1 MTFKPARS
9 LTFRY
14 NGAIAMFRNK
24 AAWLPLIFAFSS
36 LLTFA
41 QGPAKLRKEEPPIPI
56 GDVIR
61 KFAEKEKEFKI
72 ARANYVYRQDIRVQT
87 LNANERVTGEWHQ
100 VWDVTFDSNGK
111 RVEKVVS
118 APASTLQDISLTS
131 EDLQDFR
138 EIQPF
143 VLTIDDIGKYDIKYL
158 GKEMIDEI
166 DCYVFD
172 VGPKT
177 IEKGQRYFQGQ
188 IWVDDKDL
196 QIVKTYGKPVP
207 DIRSKNNE
215 NLFPRFETYREQI
228 DGKYWFPTYT
238 RANDTLQFSGRAQRM
253 REIIKYDRY
262 KKFEAD
268 VRLTFGDA
276 VDGNSTGQQPGS
288 DNKAPALDPRLKQ
301 PPAKKK

>member
-1 MTFKPARS
+1 MSIKTSVYWALLLVFV
-9 LTFRY
+9 
-14 NGAIAMFRNK
+14 
-24 AAWLPLIFAFSS
+24 SS
-36 LLTFA
+36 LVLVA
-41 QGPAKLRKEEPPIPI
+41 QGPGKLRNEQPPIPTDDI
-56 GDVIR
+56 IR
-61 KFAEKEKEFKI
+61 QFAEKEKEFKI

-100 VWDVTFDSNGK
+100 VWEVTFDPNGK

-118 APASTLQDISLTS
+118 APASTLQDISLTA

-143 VLTIDDIGKYDIKYL
+143 VLTIDDIGKYDVKYL
-158 GKEMIDEI
+158 GKEKIDEI

-172 VGPKT
+172 VAPKKM
-177 IEKGQRYFQGQ
+177 EKGQRYFQGQ

-207 DIRSKNNE
+207 DIRTKNNE

-238 RANDTLQFSGRAQRM
+238 RAVDTLQFTGRSQRM
-253 REIIKYDRY
+253 REVIKYDKY
-262 KKFEAD
+262 KKFEAN

-276 VDGNSTGQQPGS
+276 VEGDSTSNKGNATDTS
-288 DNKAPALDPRLKQ
+288 KAPALDPKLKQ
-301 PPAKKK
+301 PPAKK

>member
-1 MTFKPARS
+1 MSIKTSVYWALLLVFVRS
-9 LTFRY
+9 LV
-14 NGAIAMFRNK
+14 
-24 AAWLPLIFAFSS
+24 LV
-36 LLTFA
+36 A
-41 QGPAKLRKEEPPIPI
+41 QGPGKLRNEQPPIPTDDI
-56 GDVIR
+56 IR
-61 KFAEKEKEFKI
+61 QFAEKEKEFRA

-87 LNANERVTGEWHQ
+87 LNANDRVTGEWHQ
-100 VWDVTFDSNGK
+100 VWEVTFDTSGK

-118 APASTLQDISLTS
+118 APASTLQDIQLTS

-143 VLTIDDIGKYDIKYL
+143 VLTSDDIGKYDVKYL
-158 GKEMIDEI
+158 GKEKIDEI

-172 VGPKT
+172 VGPKKM
-177 IEKGQRYFQGQ
+177 EKGQRYFQGQ

-207 DIRSKNNE
+207 DIRTKNNE

-238 RANDTLQFSGRAQRM
+238 RAVDTLQFSGRAQRM
-253 REIIKYDRY
+253 REIIKYDKY

-268 VRLTFGDA
+268 VKLTFGDA
-276 VDGNSTGQQPGS
+276 VDGGGVDKQPSAS
-288 DNKAPALDPRLKQ
+288 DNNKAPALDPRLKQ
-301 PPAKKK
+301 PSTKKK